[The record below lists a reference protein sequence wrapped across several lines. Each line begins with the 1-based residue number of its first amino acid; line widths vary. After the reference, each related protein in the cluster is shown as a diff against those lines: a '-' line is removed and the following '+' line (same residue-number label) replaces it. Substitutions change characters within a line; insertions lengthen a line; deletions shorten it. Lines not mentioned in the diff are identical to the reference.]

1 MGRGLEN
8 AARRDVA
15 IARIFLPYEGKQPA
29 NRYFARARRE
39 SYDFLMDEHGN
50 ELSRIVDQLNRSTAG
65 AKTGEKRSIDQLLTV
80 AVNSNA
86 SDMILVAGSPATLRV
101 NGALTADSGPALSAE
116 NIRGLLLPLLTPG
129 QQEELQERKCVD
141 FCFVRGATGRFR
153 ANFHFQRGTLAASI
167 RLLPAQVP
175 TLETLHL
182 PTSLGLLA
190 DRRQGLV
197 LLTGATGCG
206 KTSTMAA
213 LIDRINANR
222 RDHIITIEDP
232 MEYQHPNRKSLVEQ
246 IELGNDT
253 LGFAQAVRAVL
264 RQDPDVILVGEMR
277 DSDTMAAALTA
288 AETGHLVLTS
298 LHTNDA
304 AQTVSRILD
313 TFPSGYQ
320 SQIRQQ
326 LSLALLAVI
335 SQQLLPASNGI
346 GRYPAVEILVATNG
360 MRNLIRRGDDHQL
373 RANIETGRA
382 EGMQTMEQ
390 SLAELVWAGRVSRE
404 TAFAHCNHPEDL
416 RRHLNG

>member
-1 MGRGLEN
+1 MPR
-8 AARRDVA
+8 AAWT
-15 IARIFLPYEGKQPA
+15 
-29 NRYFARARRE
+29 
-39 SYDFLMDEHGN
+39 SYDFRMDEHEN
-50 ELSRIVDQLNRSTAG
+50 ELSRLVDQLNRSATA
-65 AKTGEKRSIDQLLTV
+65 AKSGEKRTIDQVLGT
-80 AVNSNA
+80 AVQSHA
-86 SDMILVAGSPATLRV
+86 SDVILVAGSPVTLRV
-101 NGALTADSGPALSAE
+101 NGGLTADAGPPLSAE
-116 NIRGLLLPLLTPG
+116 TIRGLLLPLLSAG
-129 QQEELQERKCVD
+129 QTEELHERKCVD

-153 ANFHFQRGTLAASI
+153 ANFHYQRGTLAASI
-167 RLLPAQVP
+167 RLLPAQIP

-182 PTSLGLLA
+182 PPSLGMLA

-206 KTSTMAA
+206 KTSTMAS
-213 LIDRINANR
+213 LIDRINASR

-232 MEYQHPNRKSLVEQ
+232 VEYQHANRKSLVEQ
-246 IELGNDT
+246 IELGTDP
-253 LGFAQAVRAVL
+253 LSFAQAVRAVL

-277 DSDTMAAALTA
+277 DSETMAAALTA

-335 SQQLLPASNGI
+335 QQQLLPAANGV
-346 GRYPAVEILVATNG
+346 GRYPAVEILVATSAI
-360 MRNLIRRGDDHQL
+360 RNLIRRGDDHQL

-382 EGMQTMEQ
+382 EGMLTMEQ
-390 SLAELVWAGRVSRE
+390 SLAELVRAGRVSRE

-416 RRHLNG
+416 RRHMGL